1 MIGPA
6 IFATR
11 RIGED
16 TLRTTI
22 ESGGTAAGTHAA
34 TASLPGAAES
44 PNAPGHVDALHWQL
58 ANAEERQQLLG
69 EAPQHPREAWPDGAS
84 ANEYGV
90 PTLGAVAGA
99 RAVDRLKTT
108 PQGLTDGQ
116 FDNLARTVRGVASER
131 GLGSDIVVQGS
142 RAARTARPM
151 SDIDV
156 GIRVSPQEF
165 DRILNSKE
173 QSRLSAPNPNSSLEK
188 TRAGAVE
195 RGLIQAGEARLSTT
209 AKAIG
214 QGILPAQPDVKKRVD
229 LSIVRRAGPF
239 DSSPTMDVPSA
250 RAASVRATAQGA
262 WVGGA
267 VDGAFSAASALRD
280 GQLTSAEVGD
290 VLADSARGAAV
301 GTTYA
306 VTENGLVRAADRV
319 AGSAIERGL
328 GTGARIAGTRLAG
341 AGAAGAVIGAGM
353 SIYENRDGLARGES
367 KAIGNVAGDVVVA
380 GGSALAGA
388 AAGAAIGSIVPGVGT
403 IVGAG
408 VGLAAGYLADQTLRA
423 GGVDKLVGNAVS
435 GAVDTVKGWFSW

>member
-1 MIGPA
+1 
-6 IFATR
+6 
-11 RIGED
+11 
-16 TLRTTI
+16 
-22 ESGGTAAGTHAA
+22 
-34 TASLPGAAES
+34 
-44 PNAPGHVDALHWQL
+44 
-58 ANAEERQQLLG
+58 
-69 EAPQHPREAWPDGAS
+69 
-84 ANEYGV
+84 
-90 PTLGAVAGA
+90 
-99 RAVDRLKTT
+99 
-108 PQGLTDGQ
+108 
-116 FDNLARTVRGVASER
+116 
-131 GLGSDIVVQGS
+131 
-142 RAARTARPM
+142 
-151 SDIDV
+151 
-156 GIRVSPQEF
+156 
-165 DRILNSKE
+165 
-173 QSRLSAPNPNSSLEK
+173 
-188 TRAGAVE
+188 
-195 RGLIQAGEARLSTT
+195 
-209 AKAIG
+209 
-214 QGILPAQPDVKKRVD
+214 
-229 LSIVRRAGPF
+229 
-239 DSSPTMDVPSA
+239 MDVPSA